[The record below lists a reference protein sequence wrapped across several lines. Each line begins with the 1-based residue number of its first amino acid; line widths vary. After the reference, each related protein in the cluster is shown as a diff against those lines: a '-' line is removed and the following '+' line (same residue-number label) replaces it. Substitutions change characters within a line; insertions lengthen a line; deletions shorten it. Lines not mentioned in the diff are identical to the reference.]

1 MSAGTSLAAT
11 QRDAVASPPDEIVIE
26 FRRSFRKGTVF
37 TTVLTGVVLAL
48 LAAAGFPAWR
58 LGVIAVTLVIV
69 TALHLVLL
77 SRTTRSDQVAY
88 TALYFCLL
96 SAPAHF
102 SAYAMT
108 GGLLSP
114 LLPMQAAALAG
125 PLPALALPRQRP
137 IVFGTVV
144 ATVAALGLLPHR
156 WAGDPP
162 AAPYAQVL
170 VVLAF
175 AWAVFVVRTMAA
187 SMDDARSRAVRSMD
201 DLRAERLNEALALA
215 RRLQSVGA
223 KVAHE
228 LKNPLAAIKGLV
240 QLVERSASDDPSRE
254 RLGVV
259 RSEVDRMEVIL
270 RDYLSFAR
278 PLEDLVPAPVD
289 LGALGRDVAAVLAAR
304 AEAGGVSL
312 VVQGEPVVVRADR
325 RRLKEAFLNLLS
337 NALEATPAG
346 GSVRLEVAPDGDGAT
361 VVVRDT
367 GRGIPPDHLDRLGQS
382 YFTTREGGTG
392 LGFVLARSAVT
403 QHGGRLEVDS
413 KVGVGTTITVRLPAA
428 PPEKR
433 DG

>member
-1 MSAGTSLAAT
+1 
-11 QRDAVASPPDEIVIE
+11 
-26 FRRSFRKGTVF
+26 
-37 TTVLTGVVLAL
+37 
-48 LAAAGFPAWR
+48 
-58 LGVIAVTLVIV
+58 
-69 TALHLVLL
+69 
-77 SRTTRSDQVAY
+77 
-88 TALYFCLL
+88 
-96 SAPAHF
+96 
-102 SAYAMT
+102 
-108 GGLLSP
+108 
-114 LLPMQAAALAG
+114 
-125 PLPALALPRQRP
+125 
-137 IVFGTVV
+137 
-144 ATVAALGLLPHR
+144 
-156 WAGDPP
+156 
-162 AAPYAQVL
+162 
-170 VVLAF
+170 
-175 AWAVFVVRTMAA
+175 
-187 SMDDARSRAVRSMD
+187 
-201 DLRAERLNEALALA
+201 
-215 RRLQSVGA
+215 
-223 KVAHE
+223 
-228 LKNPLAAIKGLV
+228 
-240 QLVERSASDDPSRE
+240 
-254 RLGVV
+254 
-259 RSEVDRMEVIL
+259 MEVIL